1 MELVE
6 ILEQL
11 NAAFGPSGQEDGIAD
26 VIGKLAR
33 PYVDEI
39 SRDTLGNLICHKR
52 GSGPR
57 VMFAAHMDSVGLMVT
72 HVEENGL
79 LRVGK
84 LGGVRPAS
92 ILHAPVRFRNGVRGT
107 VACNADAQPGTLKLD
122 DLYIDI
128 GAATAEEARARAD
141 TGDPAVYDTPV
152 RDLGDKILSPYLD
165 DRIGC
170 AVLLLAMERL
180 RAVPRSGAVPRLG
193 GGTDND
199 LYFVFTAQEELGT
212 RGAATAAYALEP
224 DYALAVD
231 VMLADDQPG
240 AAHISSVRQGAG
252 AGIKVMDHSMISHPA
267 VVEKL
272 KALAADRGIPF
283 QMDVSSRGG
292 TDAGAIHKSRGGVCS
307 GGLSIPC
314 RYTHSPMELIAKKDA
329 LACAELLAAFA
340 EAELEQTAKP

>member
-11 NAAFGPSGQEDGIAD
+11 NAAFGPSGQEGDVAD
-26 VIGKLAR
+26 IIERLAA

-39 SRDTLGNLICHKR
+39 TRDTLGNLICRKR
-52 GSGPR
+52 GGGPR
-57 VMFAAHMDSVGLMVT
+57 VMFAAHMDSIGLMVT
-72 HVEENGL
+72 HVEESGL

-107 VACNADAQPGTLKLD
+107 VACNADAQPATLKLD

-128 GAATAEEARARAD
+128 GASTAEEARAKAD
-141 TGDPAVYDTPV
+141 VGDPAVYDTPV
-152 RDLGDKILSPYLD
+152 RDLGDKLLSPCLD
-165 DRIGC
+165 DRAGC

-180 RAVPRSGAVPRLG
+180 GAVPRL

-199 LYFVFTAQEELGT
+199 LYFVFTVQEELGT
-212 RGAATAAYALEP
+212 RGAATAAYALAP

-240 AAHISSVRQGAG
+240 AGHISSVRQGAG

-272 KALAADRGIPF
+272 KALAAERGIPF

-292 TDAGAIHKSRGGVCS
+292 TDAGAIHKSRGGVRS

-314 RYTHSPMELIAKKDA
+314 RYIHTPMELIAKQDT
-329 LACAELLAAFA
+329 LACVELLAAFA
-340 EAELEQTAKP
+340 ESE

>member
-6 ILEQL
+6 LLEQL

-26 VIGKLAR
+26 VIENLAG

-39 SRDTLGNLICHKR
+39 SRDTLGNLICRKK
-52 GSGPR
+52 GVGPR
-57 VMFAAHMDSVGLMVT
+57 IMFAAHMDSVGLVVT
-72 HVEENGL
+72 HIEENGL

-92 ILHAPVRFRNGVRGT
+92 ILHAPVRFRSGVRGT
-107 VACNADAQPGTLKLD
+107 VACNADAQPATLKLD
-122 DLYIDI
+122 DLYIDT
-128 GAATAEEARARAD
+128 GASTEEEARAKVNV
-141 TGDPAVYDTPV
+141 GDPAVYDTPV

-180 RAVPRSGAVPRLG
+180 

-199 LYFVFTAQEELGT
+199 LYFVFTVQEELGT
-212 RGAATAAYALEP
+212 RGAVTAAYTIAP

-231 VMLADDQPG
+231 VMIADDQPG
-240 AAHISSVRQGAG
+240 STHISSVRQGAG

-267 VVEKL
+267 VVERL
-272 KALAADRGIPF
+272 KALAAERRIPF

-292 TDAGAIHKSRGGVCS
+292 TDAGAIHKSRGGVRS

-314 RYTHSPMELIAKKDA
+314 RYTHTPMEMAAKKDA
-329 LACAELLAAFA
+329 LACVELLAAFA
-340 EAELEQTAKP
+340 ESELEKA

>member
-11 NAAFGPSGQEDGIAD
+11 NAAFGPSGQEDEIAD
-26 VIGKLAR
+26 VIENLAR

-39 SRDTLGNLICHKR
+39 SRDTLGNLICRKK

-72 HVEENGL
+72 HIEENGL

-92 ILHAPVRFRNGVRGT
+92 ILHAPVRFRSGVRGT
-107 VACNADAQPGTLKLD
+107 VACNADAQPATLKLD
-122 DLYIDI
+122 DLYIDT
-128 GAATAEEARARAD
+128 GASTAEEARAGVD
-141 TGDPAVYDTPV
+141 VGDPAVYDTPV

-180 RAVPRSGAVPRLG
+180 GAVP

-212 RGAATAAYALEP
+212 RGAATAAYAIEP

-267 VVEKL
+267 VVERL
-272 KALAADRGIPF
+272 KALAAERDIPF

-292 TDAGAIHKSRGGVCS
+292 TDAGAIHKSRSGVRS

-314 RYTHSPMELIAKKDA
+314 RYTHTPMELIAKKDA
-329 LACAELLAAFA
+329 LACAALLAAFA
-340 EAELEQTAKP
+340 ESELEKA

>member
-26 VIGKLAR
+26 VIENLAR
-33 PYVDEI
+33 PWVDEI
-39 SRDTLGNLICHKR
+39 SRDTLGNLICRKK

-72 HVEENGL
+72 HIEENGL
-79 LRVGK
+79 LRVGR

-107 VACNADAQPGTLKLD
+107 IACNADAEPAKLKLD

-128 GAATAEEARARAD
+128 GASTEEEARAKVNV
-141 TGDPAVYDTPV
+141 GDPAVYDTPV
-152 RDLGDKILSPYLD
+152 RDLGDKVLSPYLD

-170 AVLLLAMERL
+170 AVLLLALERL
-180 RAVPRSGAVPRLG
+180 

-212 RGAATAAYALEP
+212 RGAVTAAYTIAP

-231 VMLADDQPG
+231 VMIADDQPG
-240 AAHISSVRQGAG
+240 STHISSVRQGAG

-267 VVEKL
+267 VVERL
-272 KALAADRGIPF
+272 KALTQARGIPF

-314 RYTHSPMELIAKKDA
+314 RYTHTPMEMAAKKDA
-329 LACAELLAAFA
+329 LACVELLTAFA
-340 EAELEQTAKP
+340 ESELEKA

>member
-6 ILEQL
+6 LLEQL

-26 VIGKLAR
+26 VIENLAR

-39 SRDTLGNLICHKR
+39 SRDTLGNLICRKK
-52 GSGPR
+52 GGGPR
-57 VMFAAHMDSVGLMVT
+57 VMFAAHMDSVGLVVT
-72 HVEENGL
+72 HIEENGL

-107 VACNADAQPGTLKLD
+107 VACNADAQPATLKLD
-122 DLYIDI
+122 DLYIDT
-128 GAATAEEARARAD
+128 GASTAEEARAKAD
-141 TGDPAVYDTPV
+141 VGDPAVYDTPV
-152 RDLGDKILSPYLD
+152 RDLGDKVLSPYLD

-180 RAVPRSGAVPRLG
+180 

-212 RGAATAAYALEP
+212 RGAVTAAYTIAP

-231 VMLADDQPG
+231 VMIADDQPG
-240 AAHISSVRQGAG
+240 STHISSVRQGAG

-267 VVEKL
+267 VVERL
-272 KALAADRGIPF
+272 KALAAERGIPF

-292 TDAGAIHKSRGGVCS
+292 TDAGAIHKSRGGVRS

-314 RYTHSPMELIAKKDA
+314 RYTHTPMEMAAKKDA
-329 LACAELLAAFA
+329 LACAALLAAFA
-340 EAELEQTAKP
+340 ESELEKA

>member
-26 VIGKLAR
+26 VIENLAR

-39 SRDTLGNLICHKR
+39 SRDTLGNLICRKK
-52 GSGPR
+52 GSGPK
-57 VMFAAHMDSVGLMVT
+57 VMFAAHMDSVGLVVT
-72 HVEENGL
+72 HIEENGL

-107 VACNADAQPGTLKLD
+107 VACSADAQPATLKLD
-122 DLYIDI
+122 DLYIDT
-128 GAATAEEARARAD
+128 GASTAEEARAKVNV
-141 TGDPAVYDTPV
+141 GDPAVYDTPV
-152 RDLGDKILSPYLD
+152 RDLGDKVLSPYLD

-170 AVLLLAMERL
+170 AVLLLALERL
-180 RAVPRSGAVPRLG
+180 

-212 RGAATAAYALEP
+212 RGAVTAAYTIAP

-231 VMLADDQPG
+231 VMIADDQPG
-240 AAHISSVRQGAG
+240 STHISSVRQGAG

-267 VVEKL
+267 VVERL
-272 KALAADRGIPF
+272 KALTQARGIPF

-307 GGLSIPC
+307 GALSVPC
-314 RYTHSPMELIAKKDA
+314 RYTHSPMELAAKKDA
-329 LACAELLAAFA
+329 LACVELLTAFA
-340 EAELEQTAKP
+340 ESELEKA

>member
-6 ILEQL
+6 LLEQL

-26 VIGKLAR
+26 MIESLAG

-39 SRDTLGNLICHKR
+39 SRDTLGNLICRKK
-52 GSGPR
+52 GGGPR
-57 VMFAAHMDSVGLMVT
+57 VMFAAHMDSVGLVVT
-72 HVEENGL
+72 HIEENGL

-84 LGGVRPAS
+84 LGGVRPTS

-107 VACNADAQPGTLKLD
+107 VACNADAQPATLKLD
-122 DLYIDI
+122 DLYIDT
-128 GAATAEEARARAD
+128 GASTAEEARAKAD
-141 TGDPAVYDTPV
+141 VGDPAVYDTPV
-152 RDLGDKILSPYLD
+152 RDLGDKILSPCLD

-180 RAVPRSGAVPRLG
+180 

-212 RGAATAAYALEP
+212 RGAVTAAYTIAP

-231 VMLADDQPG
+231 VMIADDQPG
-240 AAHISSVRQGAG
+240 STHISSVRQGAG

-267 VVEKL
+267 VVERL
-272 KALAADRGIPF
+272 KALAAERGIPF

-292 TDAGAIHKSRGGVCS
+292 TDAGAIHKSRGGVRS

-314 RYTHSPMELIAKKDA
+314 RYTHTPMEMAAKKDA
-329 LACAELLAAFA
+329 LACAALLAAFA
-340 EAELEQTAKP
+340 ESELEKA

>member
-6 ILEQL
+6 LLEQL

-26 VIGKLAR
+26 MIESLAG

-39 SRDTLGNLICHKR
+39 SRDTLGNLICRKK
-52 GSGPR
+52 GGGPR
-57 VMFAAHMDSVGLMVT
+57 VMFAAHMDSVGLVVT
-72 HVEENGL
+72 HIEENGL

-107 VACNADAQPGTLKLD
+107 VACNADAQPATLKLD
-122 DLYIDI
+122 DLYIDT
-128 GAATAEEARARAD
+128 GASTAEEARAKAD
-141 TGDPAVYDTPV
+141 VGDPAVYDTPV

-180 RAVPRSGAVPRLG
+180 

-212 RGAATAAYALEP
+212 RGAVTAAYTIAP

-267 VVEKL
+267 VVERL
-272 KALAADRGIPF
+272 KALAAERGIPF

-292 TDAGAIHKSRGGVCS
+292 TDAGAIHKSRGGVRS

-314 RYTHSPMELIAKKDA
+314 RYIHTPLELAAKKDA

-340 EAELEQTAKP
+340 EAELEQAAKP

>member
-6 ILEQL
+6 LLEQL
-11 NAAFGPSGQEDGIAD
+11 NDAFGPSGQEDGIAD
-26 VIGKLAR
+26 VIEDLAR

-39 SRDTLGNLICHKR
+39 SRDTLGNLICRKK

-72 HVEENGL
+72 HIEENGL

-92 ILHAPVRFRNGVRGT
+92 ILHAPVRFRNGVRGA
-107 VACNADAQPGTLKLD
+107 VACNAGAEPATLKLD
-122 DLYIDI
+122 DLYIDT
-128 GAATAEEARARAD
+128 GASAPGEAGAD
-141 TGDPAVYDTPV
+141 VGDPAVYDTPV

-180 RAVPRSGAVPRLG
+180 GAVP

-199 LYFVFTAQEELGT
+199 LYFVFTVQEELGT
-212 RGAATAAYALEP
+212 RGAATAAYALAP

-240 AAHISSVRQGAG
+240 ATHISSVRQGAG
-252 AGIKVMDHSMISHPA
+252 AGIKVMDHSIISHPA

-272 KALAADRGIPF
+272 KALAAEKDILF

-292 TDAGAIHKSRGGVCS
+292 TDAGAIHKSRSGVCS

-314 RYTHSPMELIAKKDA
+314 RYTHTPMEMAAKKDA
-329 LACAELLAAFA
+329 LACAALLAAFA
-340 EAELEQTAKP
+340 EAELEQS

>member
-6 ILEQL
+6 LLEQL

-26 VIGKLAR
+26 VIENLAR
-33 PYVDEI
+33 PWVDEI
-39 SRDTLGNLICHKR
+39 SRDTLGNLICRKK
-52 GSGPR
+52 GSGPK

-79 LRVGK
+79 LRVGR

-107 VACNADAQPGTLKLD
+107 IACNADAEPAKLKLD

-128 GAATAEEARARAD
+128 GASTEEEARAKVNV
-141 TGDPAVYDTPV
+141 GDPAVYDTPV
-152 RDLGDKILSPYLD
+152 RDLGDKVLSPYLD

-180 RAVPRSGAVPRLG
+180 GAVPRPWDGSQL

-212 RGAATAAYALEP
+212 RGAATAAYALAP

-231 VMLADDQPG
+231 VMIADDQPG
-240 AAHISSVRQGAG
+240 STHISSVRQGAG

-267 VVEKL
+267 VVERL
-272 KALAADRGIPF
+272 KALTQARGIPF

-307 GGLSIPC
+307 GALSVPC
-314 RYTHSPMELIAKKDA
+314 RYTHSPMELAAKKDA
-329 LACAELLAAFA
+329 LACVELLTAFA
-340 EAELEQTAKP
+340 ESKLERV

>member
-11 NAAFGPSGQEDGIAD
+11 NAGFGPSGQEGDVAD
-26 VIGKLAR
+26 IIERLAA
-33 PYVDEI
+33 PFVDEI
-39 SRDTLGNLICHKR
+39 SRDTLGNLICRKK

-79 LRVGK
+79 LRVGR

-107 VACNADAQPGTLKLD
+107 IACNADAEPAKLKLD
-122 DLYIDI
+122 DLYIDT
-128 GAATAEEARARAD
+128 GASTEEEARAKVNV
-141 TGDPAVYDTPV
+141 GDPAVYDTPV
-152 RDLGDKILSPYLD
+152 RDLGDKVLSPYLD
-165 DRIGC
+165 DRVGC

-180 RAVPRSGAVPRLG
+180 GAVPRL

-212 RGAATAAYALEP
+212 RGAATAAYALAP

-240 AAHISSVRQGAG
+240 STHISSVRQGAG

-267 VVEKL
+267 VVERL
-272 KALAADRGIPF
+272 KALAQARGIPF

-307 GGLSIPC
+307 SALSVPC
-314 RYTHSPMELIAKKDA
+314 RYTHSPLEMAAKKDA
-329 LACAELLAAFA
+329 LACAALLAAFA
-340 EAELEQTAKP
+340 ESNLEP

>member
-11 NAAFGPSGQEDGIAD
+11 NAAFGPSGQEGDVAD
-26 VIGKLAR
+26 VIARLAA
-33 PYVDEI
+33 PYVGEI
-39 SRDTLGNLICHKR
+39 TRDTLGNLICRKK

-72 HVEENGL
+72 HIEENGL

-92 ILHAPVRFRNGVRGT
+92 ILHAPVRFRSGVRGT
-107 VACNADAQPGTLKLD
+107 VACNADAQPATLKLD
-122 DLYIDI
+122 DLYIDT

-141 TGDPAVYDTPV
+141 VGDAAVYDTPL
-152 RDLGDKILSPYLD
+152 RDLGDKILSPCLD

-170 AVLLLAMERL
+170 AVLLLAMEQL
-180 RAVPRSGAVPRLG
+180 A
-193 GGTDND
+193 GTDND
-199 LYFVFTAQEELGT
+199 LYFVFTVQEELGT
-212 RGAATAAYALEP
+212 RGAATAAYALAP

-231 VMLADDQPG
+231 VMTADDQPG
-240 AAHISSVRQGAG
+240 SAHISSVRQGSG

-267 VVEKL
+267 VVERL
-272 KALAADRGIPF
+272 KALAAERGIPF

-292 TDAGAIHKSRGGVCS
+292 TDAGAIHKSRSGVRS
-307 GGLSIPC
+307 GGLSVPC
-314 RYTHSPMELIAKKDA
+314 RYTHTPMELIAKKDA
-329 LACAELLAAFA
+329 LACAELVRAFA
-340 EAELEQTAKP
+340 ESELEP